1 MSYWQKLVPP
11 DFEVPVRL
19 EGDGFHLRMLT
30 VNDLV
35 KDYDAVMSSAERL
48 KGSLSPTSTWP
59 QGLTLEDDLIDLGWH
74 QREFRTRRSFC
85 YTVMA
90 PDEAVCL
97 GCCYIYPSE
106 KTGYDAKA
114 YWWVRTS
121 AVAGGL
127 DEKLG
132 AAFRHWLSSAW
143 PFKRVAFPGRDIAW
157 DAWNSLA

>member
-1 MSYWQKLVPP
+1 
-11 DFEVPVRL
+11 
-19 EGDGFHLRMLT
+19 
-30 VNDLV
+30 
-35 KDYDAVMSSAERL
+35 
-48 KGSLSPTSTWP
+48 
-59 QGLTLEDDLIDLGWH
+59 
-74 QREFRTRRSFC
+74 
-85 YTVMA
+85 MA

-106 KTGYDAKA
+106 KSGYDAKA

-132 AAFRHWLSSAW
+132 AAFHQWLSSAW

-157 DAWNSLA
+157 DAWSSFA